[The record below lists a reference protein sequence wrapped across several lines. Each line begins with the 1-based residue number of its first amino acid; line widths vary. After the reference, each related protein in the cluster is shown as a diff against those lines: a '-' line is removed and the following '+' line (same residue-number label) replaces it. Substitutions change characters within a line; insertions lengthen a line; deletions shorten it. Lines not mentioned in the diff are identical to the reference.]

1 MRARAAAEREA
12 TKKDEGAKRRR
23 KAKLDTECA
32 CNAMLVAK
40 MERERDEAL
49 ANLETERACNAMLVA
64 DAAARRQERDEAR
77 QELDLI
83 KMRAADHAREV
94 GSVIATAIE
103 NATLPLE
110 ERIRHLEGPPA
121 GDADGAPF
129 GEHALEGA
137 CDCCICDAGARGS
150 KRFELCTRCGA
161 AYDRWQ
167 RSQDEDGTIW
177 GVMVW
182 AARRAVRAERR
193 RVKRRKRTQEVI
205 VERRD
210 ASVPGGKLKVTDL
223 VLSESAREGLTVSA
237 EVAEAID
244 SRCGATRPGR

>member
-1 MRARAAAEREA
+1 
-12 TKKDEGAKRRR
+12 
-23 KAKLDTECA
+23 
-32 CNAMLVAK
+32 
-40 MERERDEAL
+40 
-49 ANLETERACNAMLVA
+49 MLVA

-94 GSVIATAIE
+94 GSVIE

-177 GVMVW
+177 GVMVLGGPEG
-182 AARRAVRAERR
+182 RTSRAQKGEAPQ
-193 RVKRRKRTQEVI
+193 TH
-205 VERRD
+205 
-210 ASVPGGKLKVTDL
+210 SGGH
-223 VLSESAREGLTVSA
+223 R
-237 EVAEAID
+237 
-244 SRCGATRPGR
+244 GATRRERARRQASRSQTSCYRSRRAKD